1 MILRDKTSHITID
14 RKEKRFRVFLL
25 FVFVLLCI
33 YSVARGSLPSC
44 LLIFHV
50 YATEFFF
57 FFSFLSPFLV
67 MCSSQR
73 CIRSGKAALRRKIL
87 LYIYS
92 PTTNPPETHHSQ
104 SFDTTRIVVVLSL
117 LSYVQDDGPTPT
129 DLHPLSLNHVFSLD
143 EDFSFSF
150 IDASFDGDTIFI

>member
-1 MILRDKTSHITID
+1 
-14 RKEKRFRVFLL
+14 
-25 FVFVLLCI
+25 
-33 YSVARGSLPSC
+33 
-44 LLIFHV
+44 
-50 YATEFFF
+50 
-57 FFSFLSPFLV
+57 

-150 IDASFDGDTIFI
+150 IDASFDGDNIFI